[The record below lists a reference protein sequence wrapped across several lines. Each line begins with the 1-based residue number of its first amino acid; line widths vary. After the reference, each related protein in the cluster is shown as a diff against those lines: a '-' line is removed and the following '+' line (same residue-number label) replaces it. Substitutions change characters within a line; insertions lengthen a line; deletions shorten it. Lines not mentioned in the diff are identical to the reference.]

1 MGTDRV
7 DKALTGQV
15 RGGVQK
21 ARFIVRAA
29 ASQAAVV
36 CDFKLKTSFS
46 KPQMV
51 LIEPTLRCPMA
62 CKFCDLP
69 TDTTY
74 PKRDELPIS
83 RWKEILAELREF
95 SPLIRSVYISGGEP
109 FLRHDLID
117 LIEHAHSIGMGTRT
131 LTIGKFLDEKLCNRL
146 LDSPMEFLKFS
157 LHSNRAE
164 VHDELVGRDIFERAT
179 GAMRYLK
186 RNSYEGKLGILCTMF
201 AGNVDH
207 VGDIVR
213 FVIDDIGLD
222 SILFRPLFGQTVANR
237 ERDGLPSEY
246 DGFNEDCVIEDVDA
260 VRRAVDVLKDLKR
273 EGYPIA
279 NSMTQLDALLWQAS
293 GSYEGLPGCHMMYE
307 SMFIKPNGNIDVCG
321 HLALGVMGNVAER
334 SVGEVLRSAEAYDAR
349 HAVSRECRCQGN
361 VFLKKSGGDKLRLA
375 LELLGG

>member
-1 MGTDRV
+1 MGADRV
-7 DKALTGQV
+7 DKALTGRV
-15 RGGVQK
+15 KGVTEK
-21 ARFIVRAA
+21 GRFVVRAA
-29 ASQAAVV
+29 ASQAAVM
-36 CDFKLKTSFS
+36 CDFKFKTNLS

-62 CKFCDLP
+62 CTFCDLP
-69 TDTTY
+69 TDRTY
-74 PKRDELPIS
+74 PKRHELPIS
-83 RWKEILAELREF
+83 RWMQILEELREF

-109 FLRHDLID
+109 FLRRDLID
-117 LIEHAHSIGMGTRT
+117 LIEHAHKIGMGTRT
-131 LTIGKFLDEKLCNRL
+131 LTIGRFLDKELCGRL

-157 LHSNRAE
+157 LHSNRKE
-164 VHDELVGRDIFERAT
+164 VHDTLVGRDIFDQAT

-186 RNSYEGKLGILCTMF
+186 ASGYDGKLGVLCTMF

-207 VGDIVR
+207 VDDIVR
-213 FVIDDIGLD
+213 FVTDDVGLD

-246 DGFNEDCVIEDVDA
+246 ESFNEACVIRDMDA
-260 VRRAVDVLKDLKR
+260 VASAVEKLKVLKR

-293 GSYEGLPGCHMMYE
+293 GTYEGLPGCHMMYE
-307 SMFIKPNGNIDVCG
+307 SMFIKPNGNIDACG

-334 SVGEVLRSAEAYDAR
+334 SVTDVLKSVEAYETR

-361 VFLKKSGGDKLRLA
+361 VFLKKTTSDKFRVAMDLLA
-375 LELLGG
+375 G